1 MKGRT
6 ELFLHNSFTT
16 ALQQV
21 VAMISA
27 FVIPRILMSVYGS
40 EINGFIVSVTQFISY
55 FVLVEAGIS
64 GASIYAL
71 YKPLADNDIP
81 AINGIISAAKKFYQT
96 SGYIFL
102 ALVCLLAVLYPVFA
116 KTLELSFWQISLV
129 VFALGTKGVLDFFT
143 LSKYRVLLTASQKS
157 YVISSS
163 QIIYLLLNIL
173 IVWGLAKLGFSIVT
187 VQVAVVFSVFARSW
201 ILYYYTK
208 KHFPYVN
215 YKAKPDTAS
224 IKDRWNVLYLQ
235 LLGSAQG
242 ALPIILATVF
252 TSLIEVSVF
261 SVYNLII
268 NGVRGIL
275 DIFISGLA
283 ASFGDVIA
291 RKQRKILQQSTQQ
304 FEQVYYILITIVYCT
319 ALLLILPF
327 IKLYTTNITD
337 ADYILPWFGF
347 ICILNGLL
355 YNLKTPQG
363 MLVISAGMYRQTR
376 WQSTMQALIAAIGG
390 LIGAYFW
397 GLYGIIGGLILSN
410 IYRDI
415 DLLFFIPKHLT
426 KLSYLRTLKHQFIV
440 LFTFVL
446 TSFVWYFYPITADG
460 VFDWLLKACL
470 ITPLIL
476 VWTILINFVVD
487 PRNMK
492 DICTRITKLIAKRIN
507 K

>member
-21 VAMISA
+21 VAMASA
-27 FVIPRILMSVYGS
+27 FVIPRILMSIYGS

-71 YKPLADNDIP
+71 YKPLADNNITV
-81 AINGIISAAKKFYQT
+81 INGIISAAKKFYQT

-102 ALVCLLAVLYPVFA
+102 TLVCLLAVLYPLFA
-116 KTLELSFWQISLV
+116 KTLQLSFWQISLV

-157 YVISSS
+157 YIIASA
-163 QIIYLLLNIL
+163 QIVYLLLNIL
-173 IVWGLAKLGFSIVT
+173 IVWWLAKLGYSIVV

-208 KHFPYVN
+208 KHFPYVD
-215 YKAKPDTAS
+215 YKSKPDKES
-224 IKDRWNVLYLQ
+224 IKERWNVLYLQ
-235 LLGSAQG
+235 LLGSAQS
-242 ALPIILATVF
+242 ALPIILATIF
-252 TSLIEVSVF
+252 TSLVEVSVF
-261 SVYNLII
+261 SVYNLVI
-268 NGVRGIL
+268 NGIRGIL
-275 DIFISGLA
+275 DIFVSGLA

-291 RKQRKILQQSTQQ
+291 RKQIKILQESTQQ
-304 FEQVYYILITIVYCT
+304 FEQAYYILITIIYST

-327 IKLYTTNITD
+327 IKLYTANITD
-337 ADYILPWFGF
+337 ADYILPWFGL
-347 ICILNGLL
+347 ICVVDSLF

-376 WQSTMQALIAAIGG
+376 WQSTTQALIAALGG
-390 LIGAYFW
+390 LLGAYFW
-397 GLYGIIGGLILSN
+397 GLYGIMGGLILSN

-426 KLSYLRTLKHQFIV
+426 KLSYLRTLRHQIIV
-440 LFTFVL
+440 LFTFAL
-446 TSFVWYFYPITADG
+446 TTCIWYFYPITVNG
-460 VFDWLLKACL
+460 IFDWIFKACL
-470 ITPLIL
+470 ITTLIM
-476 VWTILINFVVD
+476 VWTIFINFVID
-487 PRNMK
+487 RKNM
-492 DICTRITKLIAKRIN
+492 INIFNRMYKLVLK
-507 K
+507 KLKK